1 MSLFRREEAACRA
14 ELSEI
19 TGRSRWAPQ
28 PRSPHTGRSGPTR
41 PAWSLSQCQGPS
53 RKSAPKVHWS
63 VTGLCQEEEEPV
75 ASPSDKPHSDWSS
88 PPGLA
93 ALSWAQRPPVH
104 GHWCRWQELDREW
117 VSTEAS
123 RLLNSHRQERGDPE
137 EWEQEPGRPQSHRLL
152 PGSGHGAVTGWPGLG
167 PAVAARSGGGVPIP
181 AGSPLRAVGCCQPSL
196 RLPRGPSPGLRGC
209 FICLQPRGGAGQ
221 GLGSQRAAEV
231 PRSRSPA
238 GECQAPLLLWDKHVE
253 PTA

>member
-123 RLLNSHRQERGDPE
+123 RLLNSHRRERGDPE

-167 PAVAARSGGGVPIP
+167 PAVAARSGGGGSHPSRVPSQGSRVLSAVTQTSPRPLAWTQRLLHLP
-181 AGSPLRAVGCCQPSL
+181 AATRGRRAGTWVPEGCRGSPLQVTCWRV
-196 RLPRGPSPGLRGC
+196 PG
-209 FICLQPRGGAGQ
+209 
-221 GLGSQRAAEV
+221 
-231 PRSRSPA
+231 
-238 GECQAPLLLWDKHVE
+238 
-253 PTA
+253 PTAALGQAR